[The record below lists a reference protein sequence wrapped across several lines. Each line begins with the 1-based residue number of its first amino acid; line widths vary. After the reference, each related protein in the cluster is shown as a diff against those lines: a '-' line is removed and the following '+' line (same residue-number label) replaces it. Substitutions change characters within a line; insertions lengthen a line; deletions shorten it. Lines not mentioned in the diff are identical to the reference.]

1 MIASHRRAHR
11 RIWALLAVLLPA
23 IVVAALVLRRDPAA
37 GAAAVELEPGKG
49 RIR

>member
-11 RIWALLAVLLPA
+11 RVWALFALLLPA
-23 IVVAALVLRRDPAA
+23 ILCAALLLHRDPQA